1 MPRCSPATSPRPQ
14 RQGERQDGTPGLRIA
29 RSGASRPRVARP
41 VDAPGGPNASAWLR
55 RAAVGLALF
64 AAGLAEARAQVPDSV
79 GVAPALAARPDSLAP
94 PAPTRGLVVP
104 LGPEPGRT
112 VTLTPAL
119 TPALDATD
127 ALADAPGAFLYRF
140 SAPGRAA
147 LSLDGLAPDAPALL
161 LDGRP
166 FDDLLTGAPRYDLLP
181 AEALGPLRLAD
192 ARLGRASAVEASTR
206 PFRVGVP
213 VTELR
218 YAGGQR
224 GVQHASGTHAQ
235 TRRPPGWLR
244 GGSDDSRLTLTGHVA
259 TRAASGL
266 TGSSSSTGA
275 STDGG
280 RERHS
285 HALLRALL
293 TRPGLAVEVGDLYT
307 EQTDGAQRG
316 LVGNVFSPLGATA
329 LDGSADRTTI
339 RNDLWLTTW
348 LGIGAS
354 PTEVGV
360 AWTAQRWRY
369 TRRPDSGPRDTLAVS
384 ARRLSAHLR
393 QRVAVGPNRAWLRAG
408 AHYDTVADS
417 NALFAPGGRLALSAS
432 LLDSLAVGPVRLALQ
447 AGVSQVDGD
456 LAPALALRAEA
467 GTAFASLRAGRGV
480 TGRLWDGG
488 LATRVASPPALP
500 DERVVAGDAGLAGAR
515 GAWSLDLRAFGS
527 RRSDVRWLVSLG
539 DTAYAVAHASAPVR
553 RVGATLGV
561 GWRDTVAR
569 GLYARGAATV
579 TQALDADASPL
590 HRRDADALPRVW
602 GRLRVGLRAESVGAN
617 AADLDLALV
626 AHAWSAFRSRVIEP
640 STGLLALPDPVGALG
655 SVLPARGTLD
665 AEATAT
671 FNDRATVFLRY
682 ENGLATRLYDGARLT
697 QGEPV
702 PSTLL
707 RVGVFWALLD

>member
-1 MPRCSPATSPRPQ
+1 MPRPSPAASPRRWGGGP
-14 RQGERQDGTPGLRIA
+14 GERPDLPRGLAPAHATAASHRRAPSPTAA
-29 RSGASRPRVARP
+29 RARRLCAAVALALVALGPAGAS
-41 VDAPGGPNASAWLR
+41 
-55 RAAVGLALF
+55 
-64 AAGLAEARAQVPDSV
+64 AQVPDSV
-79 GVAPALAARPDSLAP
+79 GVAPALASRPDSLAP
-94 PAPTRGLVVP
+94 RAPTRGLVVP

-127 ALADAPGAFLYRF
+127 ALADAPGVFLYRF

-147 LSLDGLAPDAPALL
+147 LSLDGLAPETPALL

-218 YAGGQR
+218 YFGGQR

-259 TRAASGL
+259 TRSASGL
-266 TGSSSSTGA
+266 TGSSSSSSGT

-285 HALLRALL
+285 HALFRALL
-293 TRPGLAVEVGDLYT
+293 TRPGLAVELGELYS

-316 LVGNVFSPLGATA
+316 LTGSVFSPLRATA

-348 LGIGAS
+348 LGIAAS

-369 TRRPDSGPRDTLAVS
+369 SRRPEVGPRDTLAAS

-393 QRVAVGPNRAWLRAG
+393 QRVALGPTRAWLRAG
-408 AHYDTVADS
+408 AHYDTVADT
-417 NALFAPGGRLALSAS
+417 AAFFAPGGRLSLSAS
-432 LLDSLAVGPVRLALQ
+432 LLDSLALGPVRLAVQ
-447 AGVSQVDGD
+447 AGVSHVDGD
-456 LAPALALRAEA
+456 VAPVLALRAEA
-467 GTAFASLRAGRGV
+467 GAAFASLRTGRGAS
-480 TGRLWDGG
+480 GRLWDAG
-488 LATRVASPPALP
+488 LSGRIASPAALP
-500 DERVVAGDAGLAGAR
+500 DARVLAGDVGLAATV
-515 GAWSLDLRAFGS
+515 GAWRLDLRAFGA
-527 RRSDVRWLVSLG
+527 RQDDARWLVSVG
-539 DTAYAVAHASAPVR
+539 DTAYAVAGSSAPVQ

-561 GWRDTVAR
+561 GWRDDVAR
-569 GLYARGAATV
+569 GLYVRGAATLS
-579 TQALDADASPL
+579 QALDADASPL
-590 HRRDADALPRVW
+590 HRRDADALPRAW

-626 AHAWSAFRSRVIEP
+626 AHGWSAFRSRVIEP
-640 STGLLALPDPVGALG
+640 STGLLALADPDGVFGG
-655 SVLPARGTLD
+655 VLPARGTLD

-697 QGEPV
+697 QGEPI

>member
-1 MPRCSPATSPRPQ
+1 M
-14 RQGERQDGTPGLRIA
+14 
-29 RSGASRPRVARP
+29 VA
-41 VDAPGGPNASAWLR
+41 V
-55 RAAVGLALF
+55 
-64 AAGLAEARAQVPDSV
+64 GLAEARAQVPDSV

-94 PAPTRGLVVP
+94 QAPTRGLVVP

-119 TPALDATD
+119 TPALDASD
-127 ALADAPGAFLYRF
+127 ALADAPGVFLYRF

-147 LSLDGLAPDAPALL
+147 VSLDGLAPHAPALL

-181 AEALGPLRLAD
+181 AEALGPIRLAD
-192 ARLGRASAVEASTR
+192 TRLGRASAVEASTR

-218 YAGGQR
+218 YFGGQR

-235 TRRPPGWLR
+235 TRQPPGWLR
-244 GGSDDSRLTLTGHVA
+244 GGSDASRLTLTGHVA
-259 TRAASGL
+259 ARSGNGL
-266 TGSSSSTGA
+266 TGSSSRTGA

-285 HALLRALL
+285 HALFRALL
-293 TRPGLAVEVGDLYT
+293 TRPGLAVELGELYS
-307 EQTDGAQRG
+307 EQTDGAQQG
-316 LVGNVFSPLGATA
+316 LTGDVFSPLRATA
-329 LDGSADRTTI
+329 LDGSADRKTI
-339 RNDLWLTTW
+339 RNDVWLTTW

-369 TRRPDSGPRDTLAVS
+369 SRRPETGPRDTLAAS

-393 QRVAVGPNRAWLRAG
+393 QRVALGLSRAWLRAG
-408 AHYDTVADS
+408 AHYDTVADTS
-417 NALFAPGGRLALSAS
+417 ALFAPGGRLALSAS
-432 LLDSLAVGPVRLALQ
+432 LLDSLALGPVRLALQ

-456 LAPALALRAEA
+456 VAPVLAVRAEA
-467 GTAFASLRAGRGV
+467 GSAFASLRTGRGV
-480 TGRLWDGG
+480 TGRLWEAG
-488 LATRVASPPALP
+488 LASRIASSAALP
-500 DERVVAGDAGLAGAR
+500 DERVLAGDLGLATTI
-515 GAWSLDLRAFGS
+515 GAWRLDLRAFGS
-527 RRSDVRWLVSLG
+527 RRSDARWLVSVG
-539 DTAYAVAHASAPVR
+539 DTAYAVARSTAPVVG
-553 RVGATLGV
+553 VGATLGV
-561 GWRDTVAR
+561 GWRDDVDR
-569 GLYARGAATV
+569 GLYARGATTV
-579 TQALDADASPL
+579 SQALDADASPL

-602 GRLRVGLRAESVGAN
+602 GRLRIGLRAESVGAN
-617 AADLDLALV
+617 AADLDLAIV
-626 AHAWSAFRSRVIEP
+626 AHGWSAFRSRVIEP
-640 STGLLALPDPVGALG
+640 STGLLALPDPDGVFGG
-655 SVLPARGTLD
+655 TLPARGTLD

-697 QGEPV
+697 QGEPI

-707 RVGVFWALLD
+707 RVGVFWAFLD